1 MEDDDDGNGQ
11 PQDSSNKQP
20 SSKNEAGSSK
30 EKVPLQ
36 DQTLKENCPTDV
48 KKRSN
53 TQKGSKEMN
62 ENTLALPKKRKRK
75 LQQNGSCPEIVSND
89 GDKTKKKK
97 ENQNEKKILRDAQI
111 AAANKVAVE
120 IFQQQEAQSLAD
132 TKEQVTVLKAEVSQ
146 LKQLVKMKDEV
157 IMQLKEKEQEQR
169 MLHSNYDTTNSDLL
183 SSLEAKK
190 SLIHDLEEKNNKL
203 ASDNDSI
210 KRELQEIQRKQAVS
224 SQKGMKITM
233 FFVYAHIIQCSP
245 TTTSHVYIHAWLHTK
260 IKLPCHIPHPCTCL
274 TLSHVG

>member
-1 MEDDDDGNGQ
+1 MEDDDDGNDQ

-233 FFVYAHIIQCSP
+233 FLYTHILYNAVQLQLHMCTFMHGYTQRS
-245 TTTSHVYIHAWLHTK
+245 SCHVIFHIHAR
-260 IKLPCHIPHPCTCL
+260 
-274 TLSHVG
+274 V

>member
-1 MEDDDDGNGQ
+1 MEDDNDGNGQ

-75 LQQNGSCPEIVSND
+75 LQQIAAGSCPEIVSND
-89 GDKTKKKK
+89 SDKTKKKK

-132 TKEQVTVLKAEVSQ
+132 TKEQVIVLKAEVSQ

-157 IMQLKEKEQEQR
+157 IMQLKEKEHEQR

-224 SQKGMKITM
+224 SQKGMEITICSL
-233 FFVYAHIIQCSP
+233 YTHISYNAVQLQLHRCTFMHGYTQRS
-245 TTTSHVYIHAWLHTK
+245 SCHVIFHIHA
-260 IKLPCHIPHPCTCL
+260 C
-274 TLSHVG
+274 V